1 MNFLEVSMKYDIV
14 VDLNLK
20 DQILLLLYSHKDHPI
35 YGRTLLFKE
44 LFLFYKEML
53 EHNEYKLTVINP
65 QYIPYRYGPFSFP
78 LSSALTSL
86 VIAKM
91 IKVSGRAKSNVETF
105 SLTDEGIKMAE
116 ISYNRIHENVSS
128 EFFESLMERRIG
140 WDQLGRSGIVRYVKI
155 KFPEYD
161 LKNTF
166 IINKREKGELKEL
179 MNIKIVSIQKEYED
193 DKWALMFAE

>member
-1 MNFLEVSMKYDIV
+1 MKYYIG

-20 DQILLLLYSHKDHPI
+20 DQILLLLYSQKDHPI

-53 EHNEYKLTVINP
+53 EHNEYGLTAIDP
-65 QYIPYRYGPFSFP
+65 RFIPYRYGPFSFP

-91 IKVSGRAKSNVETF
+91 IKVSGRAKSNMETF
-105 SLTDEGIKMAE
+105 FLTDEGIKLTE
-116 ISYNRIHENVSS
+116 ITRKKIPENVGS
-128 EFFESLMERRIG
+128 EFFESLMVRRIG

-155 KFPEYD
+155 NFPEYD

-166 IINKREKGELKEL
+166 IVNKREKGEVKALFR
-179 MNIKIVSIQKEYED
+179 MKIVSIQKEYED

>member
-1 MNFLEVSMKYDIV
+1 MKYDIV